1 MMGGKRM
8 STGAI
13 GSELRERQ
21 RKQSLKEGVREK
33 KLILFTMKPSR
44 YFLVVAVVVALVEK
58 NSSSRQV

>member
-44 YFLVVAVVVALVEK
+44 YFLVAVVVALVEK